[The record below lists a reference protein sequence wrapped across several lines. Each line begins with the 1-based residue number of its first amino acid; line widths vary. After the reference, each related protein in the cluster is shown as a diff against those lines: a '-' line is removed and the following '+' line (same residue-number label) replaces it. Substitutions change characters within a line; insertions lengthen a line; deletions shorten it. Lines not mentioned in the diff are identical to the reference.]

1 MTNHIAVAEATQLDI
16 YFCDPHSPW
25 QLLSFL

>member
-1 MTNHIAVAEATQLDI
+1 MANHVAIAAAAELDI

-25 QLLSFL
+25 QL